1 VGGGAARRRW
11 EVARRPRVVPEG
23 RATGGEG
30 AVGSGGD
37 AEGAPPAAGS
47 GGEAGGRMKTGAT
60 ETTRPTT

>member
-1 VGGGAARRRW
+1 
-11 EVARRPRVVPEG
+11 VARRPRVVPEG

-60 ETTRPTT
+60 ETTRPTA